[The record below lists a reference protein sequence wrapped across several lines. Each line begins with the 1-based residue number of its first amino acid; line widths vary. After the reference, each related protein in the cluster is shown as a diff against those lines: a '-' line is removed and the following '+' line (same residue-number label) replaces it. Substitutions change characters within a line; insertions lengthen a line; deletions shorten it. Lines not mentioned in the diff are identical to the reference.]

1 MVVWLSI
8 QIQVDVGGFPV
19 CSVPQGA
26 IWSSVDVVNQE
37 GKVAVWLSLHGELDV
52 GMVVTEVVKDV
63 IQLFGSMWPDHERII
78 YIMEPTH
85 GLVGC
90 LAE

>member
-1 MVVWLSI
+1 
-8 QIQVDVGGFPV
+8 
-19 CSVPQGA
+19 
-26 IWSSVDVVNQE
+26 
-37 GKVAVWLSLHGELDV
+37 
-52 GMVVTEVVKDV
+52 MVVTEVVKDV